1 MTLPYADDGRRV
13 EWASAGRRIPA
24 SDLPAGPGFSIT
36 MDGWQNRLASRWDDV
51 RERWGLRDLLSPLLL
66 LLFFSLLAL
75 AALGGYWSREPARFA
90 VAPAAGAPGST
101 LVATQRRLL
110 DVLLGKPG
118 GFLNNDVLPPG
129 SLVDDVPSWERGV
142 MVQLRDLA
150 GVLATPAQVE
160 AAPELGEAAAAL
172 AVDPGAWGLPSVEG
186 ELGRAR
192 VALERHGQRLRQP
205 GGAALALREAR
216 LRHWLEVVEAR
227 LDDLAVRLNA
237 AQSARLAARG
247 RVPPGTEAVPTSTWS
262 QVDDIFF
269 EARGAAW
276 AQLHLLKAAEADFA
290 PLLATRHA
298 DLGLRAAIHELEAT
312 QQPLWSPVVLNGAG
326 FGLFAN
332 HSLVLANYLHRA
344 RAELGEVRSLLE
356 PVP

>member
-1 MTLPYADDGRRV
+1 
-13 EWASAGRRIPA
+13 
-24 SDLPAGPGFSIT
+24 

-66 LLFFSLLAL
+66 LLFFFCLAL
-75 AALGGYWSREPARFA
+75 VALGWYWSREPARF
-90 VAPAAGAPGST
+90 VLPPAGGAPGAA
-101 LVATQRRLL
+101 LVATQLRIV
-110 DVLLGKPG
+110 DVLRDKPG
-118 GFLNNDVLPPG
+118 GFLGNDVLPPG
-129 SLVDDVPSWERGV
+129 SMVDDQPAWERGV
-142 MVQLRDLA
+142 LLQLRDLA
-150 GVLATPAQVE
+150 AVLATPLQVE

-172 AVDPGAWGLPSVEG
+172 AVDPGAWGLLSVEG

-192 VALERHGQRLRQP
+192 AALERHGQRLREA
-205 GGAALALREAR
+205 GGPALAPREAR
-216 LRHWLEVVEAR
+216 LRRWLEVMQVR

-237 AQSARLAARG
+237 ARSARLAARG
-247 RVPPGTEAVPTSTWS
+247 QVAPGTEAVPTSTWS

-290 PLLATRHA
+290 PLLAARRA

-344 RAELGEVRSLLE
+344 RAELAEVQSLLE
-356 PVP
+356 PAP